1 METTADKQEE
11 GGDVAPPT
19 EEPAVEHV
27 DENSDLKVFAKT
39 EFIYDGFGEEQP
51 VLGTS
56 INGFSDVME
65 AKMIDGRLLTFAVKS
80 KCNDDEACFK
90 YRGVGCNEA
99 EYREGDGVGTFE
111 VEGQGFGMEIDLEN
125 VDWKVVKFTGT
136 AKAFKKTFNDAFIRK
151 FGHYL
156 K

>member
-1 METTADKQEE
+1 MGCLVSSQSE
-11 GGDVAPPT
+11 
-19 EEPAVEHV
+19 
-27 DENSDLKVFAKT
+27 
-39 EFIYDGFGEEQP
+39 
-51 VLGTS
+51 
-56 INGFSDVME
+56 
-65 AKMIDGRLLTFAVKS
+65 S

-90 YRGVGCNEA
+90 YRGVGSREA
-99 EYREGDGVGTFE
+99 EYRQGDGDGTFE

-125 VDWKVVKFTGT
+125 VDWKVLKFTGT